1 MTKKITALIIMDG
14 FGIAPEGPSSA
25 ISTENTPVLTALK
38 EKYPNSSLGASGL
51 SVGLP
56 DGQMGNS
63 EVGHLN
69 IGAGRIVHQELT
81 RIT

>member
-38 EKYPNSSLGASGL
+38 EKYPNSIY
-51 SVGLP
+51 
-56 DGQMGNS
+56 N
-63 EVGHLN
+63 
-69 IGAGRIVHQELT
+69 LT
-81 RIT
+81 IFSRHNVTN